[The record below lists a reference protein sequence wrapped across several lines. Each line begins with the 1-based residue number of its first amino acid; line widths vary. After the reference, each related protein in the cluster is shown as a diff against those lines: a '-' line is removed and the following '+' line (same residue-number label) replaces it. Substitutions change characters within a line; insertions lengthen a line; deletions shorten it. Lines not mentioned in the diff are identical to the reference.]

1 MSLLDSFLMLFETE
15 GLDEISPA
23 VKDANKELDNFEE
36 KAQDAED
43 ANKKLNQSLVQ
54 QIDSFKKLASQAA
67 KSLAPFVLLG
77 KAISDTAQF
86 ANEAL
91 EAAEAAQEAGMSL
104 EEFQLQDGNRYALYT
119 KEDVDNAKN
128 YEMVMRDI
136 RMGTKSITSNI
147 SRMLLPAMIWLGK
160 VVRNVVDFF
169 TEHGE
174 FIKIMFIGLAVAI
187 TAFSIPAIIKMG
199 VALWASLA
207 PIIVPLGLII
217 ALITGIALVI
227 EDLIV
232 WINGGESAFADLW
245 DNIFGGVEGAKK
257 LFNDLKQ
264 AFIDLWNT
272 AKPILEGLV
281 DIILKSVYYA
291 LRGLVTVIA
300 AISNGIKA
308 ITGKNVD
315 VNVNQK
321 INGSHADGLDYVPY
335 DGYIAKLH
343 KGERVQ
349 TADEAN
355 DWRAGLL
362 SAKRAISFTQQYP
375 LNSIP
380 QGSITTAY
388 NNTSSQPT
396 VNIGDIT
403 IQTQAT
409 DAQGIAT
416 DLAAYIKQAV
426 ISLDDGMLA

>member
-1 MSLLDSFLMLFETE
+1 MDFTRT
-15 GLDEISPA
+15 
-23 VKDANKELDNFEE
+23 DNCS
-36 KAQDAED
+36 AW
-43 ANKKLNQSLVQ
+43 SY
-54 QIDSFKKLASQAA
+54 
-67 KSLAPFVLLG
+67 
-77 KAISDTAQF
+77 
-86 ANEAL
+86 
-91 EAAEAAQEAGMSL
+91 
-104 EEFQLQDGNRYALYT
+104 NR
-119 KEDVDNAKN
+119 
-128 YEMVMRDI
+128 
-136 RMGTKSITSNI
+136 
-147 SRMLLPAMIWLGK
+147 
-160 VVRNVVDFF
+160 
-169 TEHGE
+169 
-174 FIKIMFIGLAVAI
+174 IKIYY
-187 TAFSIPAIIKMG
+187 IIYG
-199 VALWASLA
+199 NNL
-207 PIIVPLGLII
+207 
-217 ALITGIALVI
+217 
-227 EDLIV
+227 
-232 WINGGESAFADLW
+232 
-245 DNIFGGVEGAKK
+245 KK

-321 INGSHADGLDYVPY
+321 VNGSHADGLDYVPY